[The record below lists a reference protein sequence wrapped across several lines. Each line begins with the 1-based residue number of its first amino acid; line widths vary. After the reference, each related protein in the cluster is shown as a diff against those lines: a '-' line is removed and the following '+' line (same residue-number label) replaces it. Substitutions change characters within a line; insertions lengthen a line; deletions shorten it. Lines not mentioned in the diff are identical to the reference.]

1 MIKKENIFNILIV
14 FLLVHLLI
22 WTLIPTF
29 SNLNLPLDTIEAL
42 AWGSNLDWGFNK
54 HPPLSAFVVNFFY
67 QVFGNQDWV
76 YYLLSQVFV
85 VIAFFTVYKFSEEF
99 FKSKIFAL
107 ISVLLLEGIYFYN
120 FTSPEFNVNVCQLPF
135 WALSVYFT
143 WRCIKHDQ
151 MKDYVFLGIFI
162 GLGVLSK
169 YLFIYLVIGIKLL
182 FIYLLYKKKKLKY
195 KNFLISGTVCLL
207 ILLPHLI
214 WLTENN
220 YTTIVYGFERTG
232 GIGNF
237 LDHLIYP
244 VIFLGKQIGII
255 APLVFMGIFLIKRF
269 KINLNFKDEK
279 LIFLFFTTIF
289 PIILIFFTSMIMG
302 VKIRTMWMTP
312 FYLFFGVLLIYI
324 FQKNILYY
332 NFKKFLFIFLFFLI
346 LSPVIYLNIAIT
358 NDTKRTDYPGKEIA
372 RLVQNKWNQNY
383 RNEISFV
390 IGDEWYAGNLSYHL
404 RSRPTW
410 VESLEDKISE
420 IGVNQGVIYVGNPK
434 VLKRLCPGTFGKI
447 RPVGYCMIGQK

>member
-1 MIKKENIFNILIV
+1 M
-14 FLLVHLLI
+14 
-22 WTLIPTF
+22 
-29 SNLNLPLDTIEAL
+29 
-42 AWGSNLDWGFNK
+42 
-54 HPPLSAFVVNFFY
+54 
-67 QVFGNQDWV
+67 
-76 YYLLSQVFV
+76 
-85 VIAFFTVYKFSEEF
+85 
-99 FKSKIFAL
+99 
-107 ISVLLLEGIYFYN
+107 
-120 FTSPEFNVNVCQLPF
+120 NVCQLPF

-169 YLFIYLVIGIKLL
+169 YLFIYLLIGIKLL

-220 YTTIVYGFERTG
+220 YTSIVYGFERTG

-332 NFKKFLFIFLFFLI
+332 NFKKFLFIFLFFLF
-346 LSPVIYLNIAIT
+346 LSHVIYLNIAIT

-420 IGVNQGVIYVGNPK
+420 IGVNQGVIYVGNSK